1 MPLVAYFGQMICSNT
16 SIKFFKRTFL
26 IVFLFG
32 TSVQAQSPQ
41 AKLHTS
47 DIDHFWEV
55 YDLVHASS
63 DSAEQLRLVQE
74 RYVNRGTPGLH
85 SLMQVR
91 DYDAAELTEVM
102 LAYPKYWASIRANT
116 LTAAQQATAASA
128 ALQKL
133 QTLYPKVKPADVYFA
148 MGAFRSGGTY
158 YQQQVLLG
166 AEFVFA
172 DQQSTIDEL
181 PARSQAAIRN
191 YAPTNIPL
199 TVVHEYIHTQQRNF
213 EGISILHSCVA
224 EGVAEFLS
232 TLALGSPLSPPIAFG
247 KQHQQQ
253 VIDTFMREVL
263 RDTDTDNWLYGS
275 NANGLLQNDLGYF
288 IGYAI
293 CEAHYQKATHKKAVI
308 AQMMELEYLNDS
320 AFAAFVDGSGVLPLR
335 VEQIYEAYENARP
348 KVLQLR
354 ELAAGTSNVPVD
366 LKTLTI
372 TFSEPMSSCCRS
384 IDPGPDPNALPIPI
398 TKFAGLSPDGIH
410 YTLELSPLEPNTTYQ
425 LSISNFAKRD
435 GGNRLAPYLIS
446 FTTAAKP

>member
-1 MPLVAYFGQMICSNT
+1 MQLEVYFGKMIYHLT
-16 SIKFFKRTFL
+16 ATKLMARAFL
-26 IVFLFG
+26 LVFLL
-32 TSVQAQSPQ
+32 VNAVHAQKPQ

-47 DIDHFWEV
+47 DVDHFWEV

-74 RYVNRGTPGLH
+74 KYINRGSPGLH

-91 DYDAAELTEVM
+91 NYDAAELTEVM

-133 QTLYPKVKPADVYFA
+133 QALYPKVKPADVYFA

-166 AEFVFA
+166 GEFVFA
-172 DQQSTIDEL
+172 TQQSAIEEL
-181 PARSQAAIRN
+181 PTRTQAAIRN

-199 TVVHEYIHTQQRNF
+199 TVVHEYIHTQQRGF

-224 EGVAEFLS
+224 EGVAEFVS
-232 TLALGSPLSPPIAFG
+232 TLALGSPLSPPIVFG
-247 KQHQQQ
+247 KKHQQQ

-263 RDTDTDNWLYGS
+263 RDNDTDNWLYGS
-275 NANGLLQNDLGYF
+275 NANGLVQNDLGYF

-293 CEAHYQKATHKKAVI
+293 CEAHYQKASNKKEAI
-308 AQMMELEYLNDS
+308 AQMMELEYQNDS
-320 AFAAFVDGSGVLPLR
+320 AFASFVDGSGVLPLR

-348 KVLQLR
+348 KVLQVL
-354 ELAAGTSNVPVD
+354 ELATGTSSVPVD

-372 TFSEPMSSCCRS
+372 AFSEPMSSCCRS
-384 IDPGPDPNALPIPI
+384 IDHGPDPNALPIPI
-398 TKFAGLSPDGIH
+398 AKFAGLSPDGNL
-410 YTLELSPLEPNTTYQ
+410 YTLELGALQPNTTYQ